1 MIRDLKFDPKTI
13 TIVDTRDNRHR
24 VAEVLA
30 MGVNYEQ
37 DGVTREN
44 LDSFLSARVGN
55 GDILLDLAW
64 NIDGPTIIE
73 WCRDHGVRYLNTS
86 VELWDPYQDMQTT
99 SPQDR
104 TLYVRH
110 QEMRK
115 MIERW
120 GSNNGPSAVVEHG
133 ANPGMVSHLVKR
145 ALVDITTALLK
156 DGKAGSR
163 AAALQ
168 AALEA
173 EQFNVLAQLTGTKVI
188 HIAERDTQIT
198 NKPKEV
204 NEFCNTWSVEGFYE
218 EGIAP
223 AELGWGTH
231 EKLSLIHI

>member
-1 MIRDLKFDPKTI
+1 
-13 TIVDTRDNRHR
+13 
-24 VAEVLA
+24 
-30 MGVNYEQ
+30 
-37 DGVTREN
+37 
-44 LDSFLSARVGN
+44 
-55 GDILLDLAW
+55 
-64 NIDGPTIIE
+64 
-73 WCRDHGVRYLNTS
+73 
-86 VELWDPYQDMQTT
+86 MQTT
-99 SPQDR
+99 TPQDR

-133 ANPGMVSHLVKR
+133 ANPGMVSHLVKQ

-163 AAALQ
+163 SAALQ

-231 EKLSLIHI
+231 EKWMPKNAHEQLGTKRTKPRHGYSPWRVVHHVQTPHGKKCRRHRRIPTNRALRLPPIRCCN